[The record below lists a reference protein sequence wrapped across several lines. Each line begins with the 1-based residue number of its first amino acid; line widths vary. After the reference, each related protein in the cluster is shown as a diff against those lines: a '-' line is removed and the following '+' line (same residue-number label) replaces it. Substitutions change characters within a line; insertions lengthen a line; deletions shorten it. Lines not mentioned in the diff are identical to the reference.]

1 MVLPIL
7 QSGNIQTGT
16 NTPTGA
22 KKQIAVDNPY
32 ITKDDFIASAEAAGL
47 GIDATNVLYTSGQLD
62 KLILRA
68 SGWFNRKCNMYFDTQ
83 TIDETKTAFTVKP
96 YNPQLTTVVV
106 ANRPY
111 SKVNSCYIQVL
122 KWFVQVDVTSP
133 ASYIQ
138 DFYDLGYFKIVPLL
152 SSSGQGTGSP
162 IPSQIIDR
170 IALGVLWYNYTFG
183 YGTPITSIPLA
194 QPSGNVDQ
202 VTFQAPVG
210 YRLFAPS
217 QTLNVYVNGVLQAK
231 SAYNVTDYANGI
243 IVLNTQ
249 TALPV
254 TADYTTNQS
263 IPADIQE
270 AMILLVSHIIGQ
282 ASQNPL
288 GANSYGIQ
296 TYNINFGN
304 DESKVEKRV
313 EDIVQHYTNNTPKFI

>member
-1 MVLPIL
+1 
-7 QSGNIQTGT
+7 
-16 NTPTGA
+16 
-22 KKQIAVDNPY
+22 
-32 ITKDDFIASAEAAGL
+32 
-47 GIDATNVLYTSGQLD
+47 
-62 KLILRA
+62 
-68 SGWFNRKCNMYFDTQ
+68 
-83 TIDETKTAFTVKP
+83 
-96 YNPQLTTVVV
+96 
-106 ANRPY
+106 
-111 SKVNSCYIQVL
+111 
-122 KWFVQVDVTSP
+122 
-133 ASYIQ
+133 
-138 DFYDLGYFKIVPLL
+138 
-152 SSSGQGTGSP
+152 
-162 IPSQIIDR
+162 
-170 IALGVLWYNYTFG
+170 
-183 YGTPITSIPLA
+183 
-194 QPSGNVDQ
+194 
-202 VTFQAPVG
+202 
-210 YRLFAPS
+210 LFAPS